1 MAQHDGR
8 LSPVRNRNQRTT
20 NANQQTSATIVL
32 GPFRAIWQHRVLI
45 GQTSIGEIRNQYA
58 GSLLGTVWVLLG
70 QILMLGIYAV
80 TYVVIFRI
88 RPTDMSVY
96 EYILYVFCGLTS
108 FLPFSGSLTAGTLSL
123 VSNRSVLLNTVFPAE
138 LIPFRSVLVASIGMP
153 VGVLILF
160 FSDLSIGSFSA
171 YNFLIPFVMILQIM
185 FVTGLVWI
193 LSLAALLFRDIQHL
207 IYYGIMMLMVITP
220 IAYTPSMIPDGL
232 KLIIYFN
239 PLSYFVI
246 SFQYLIILNRLPTFD
261 ILFAMILIS
270 TVSFV
275 GGYFVVRRAKGAFYD
290 YA

>member
-1 MAQHDGR
+1 MAQHESR
-8 LSPVRNRNQRTT
+8 LRTVSNRSQRTT
-20 NANQQTSATIVL
+20 NVHQQSFASIMAA
-32 GPFRAIWQHRVLI
+32 PFKAIWQHRLLI
-45 GQTSIGEIRNQYA
+45 GQTSLGEIRNQYA
-58 GSLLGTVWVLLG
+58 GSVLGTVWVLLG
-70 QILMLGIYAV
+70 QILMLCIYAV

-88 RPTDMSVY
+88 RPADMSVY
-96 EYILYVFCGLTS
+96 GYILYVFCGLTS

-153 VGVLILF
+153 VGIVILF
-160 FSDLSIGSFSA
+160 VSDLSIGSLSA
-171 YNFLIPFVMILQIM
+171 YNLLIPFVMILQIM

-193 LSLAALLFRDIQHL
+193 LSLVALLFRDIQHL

-246 SFQYLIILNRLPTFD
+246 SFQYLIILDQLPTLD
-261 ILFAMILIS
+261 ILFAMISIS
-270 TVSFV
+270 IVSFV